1 MIQVTNLTKW
11 YGLRKAI
18 DGLNFHAKNGEIVGF
33 LGPNGA
39 GKTTTMRILT
49 AFMPPS
55 EGRAIVAGYDVVEES
70 LEVRKR
76 VGYLPE
82 SVPMYPDMTV
92 LDYLDFMAA
101 LRHLPNADQA
111 VDEAIQH
118 MHLEDRVESYIGNL
132 SKGLKQRVGLAQAVL
147 HKPEVMILDEPTG
160 GLDPAQVVEVRNLI
174 RELGSDHTV
183 LLSTHILSEAQQ
195 LCNRVLIINKGHIVA
210 EDRPENL
217 QARLAGAERITI
229 QLGGESDGADAVIA
243 AVKGVLTV
251 EPVGNNTFEVEVTPG
266 KEIRP
271 AIVRALT
278 RAGQDVVEVHSQG
291 VDLEQIF
298 LELTRSDDKARGKS
312 QSRKRKE

>member
-18 DGLNFHAKNGEIVGF
+18 DGLNFHAKSGEIVGF

-70 LEVRKR
+70 LEVRRR

-82 SVPMYPDMTV
+82 SVPLYPDMTV

-101 LRHLPNADQA
+101 LRHLPNADQC
-111 VDEAIQH
+111 VDEAIQR
-118 MHLEDRVESYIGNL
+118 MNLEDRVESYIGNL

-147 HKPEVMILDEPTG
+147 HKPEVLIMDEPTG
-160 GLDPAQVVEVRNLI
+160 GLDPAQTVEVRNLI
-174 RELGSDHTV
+174 RELGVDHTV

-229 QLGGESDGADAVIA
+229 ELAGESDGAVEVIA
-243 AVKGVLTV
+243 GVKGVLTV
-251 EPVGNNTFEVEVTPG
+251 EPVGDNSFEVEVTPG
-266 KEIRP
+266 REIRP

-298 LELTRSDDKARGKS
+298 LELTRSDDKAHGKS
-312 QSRKRKE
+312 QARKKKE